1 MPTPRCRSGRPPTT
15 ASASCACFAT
25 APSRAG
31 CPPTRS
37 RTASGSHTARRAARE
52 LAELVSDVRPA
63 RGPRRLLLAAIEWLS
78 ALDADIEAAWA
89 RPRVPSLALPSTDG
103 ARMTV
108 GRSPSC
114 DCVLPEDCVSRR
126 HAELRRD
133 GERWFLRDLGSSN
146 GTRVNGVRV
155 IEAIEVRPGDR
166 LSLGGA
172 AYRLR
177 RGSARASAAPPRP
190 PRRATAAPSRGA

>member
-1 MPTPRCRSGRPPTT
+1 
-15 ASASCACFAT
+15 
-25 APSRAG
+25 
-31 CPPTRS
+31 
-37 RTASGSHTARRAARE
+37 
-52 LAELVSDVRPA
+52 
-63 RGPRRLLLAAIEWLS
+63 
-78 ALDADIEAAWA
+78 
-89 RPRVPSLALPSTDG
+89 VPSLALPSTDG
-103 ARMTV
+103 ARLTV

-114 DCVLPEDCVSRR
+114 DCVLPEDCVSRC

-155 IEAIEVRPGDR
+155 IEAVEVRPGDR

-177 RGSARASAAPPRP
+177 AQ
-190 PRRATAAPSRGA
+190 

>member
-1 MPTPRCRSGRPPTT
+1 VSTDAHTPVPIRPSTDDRERAVRVLRDRSVEGRLSTDT
-15 ASASCACFAT
+15 FADRVGL
-25 APSRAG
+25 AYRAQSR
-31 CPPTRS
+31 
-37 RTASGSHTARRAARE
+37 RE
-52 LAELVSDVRPA
+52 LDELVSDVRPA

-103 ARMTV
+103 ARWTI
-108 GRSPSC
+108 GRAPSC
-114 DCVLPEDCVSRR
+114 DCVLPEDCVSRH

-146 GTRVNGVRV
+146 GTRVNGLRV
-155 IEAIEVRPGDR
+155 IEDTEVRPGDR

-172 AYRLR
+172 AYMLR
-177 RGSARASAAPPRP
+177 ARY
-190 PRRATAAPSRGA
+190 RRAG

>member
-1 MPTPRCRSGRPPTT
+1 MSTDAHTPVPIRPSADDRERVVRVLRDRSVEGRLSTDT
-15 ASASCACFAT
+15 FADRVGL
-25 APSRAG
+25 AYIAK
-31 CPPTRS
+31 
-37 RTASGSHTARRAARE
+37 SHRE
-52 LAELVSDVRPA
+52 LAELVEDVRPA

-89 RPRVPSLALPSTDG
+89 RPRVPSLALPTSEG
-103 ARMTV
+103 VGLTV
-108 GRSPSC
+108 GRSPNC

-126 HAELRRD
+126 HAELRHD

-155 IEAIEVRPGDR
+155 IEEVEVRPGDR

-177 RGSARASAAPPRP
+177 ARRL
-190 PRRATAAPSRGA
+190 GGG

>member
-1 MPTPRCRSGRPPTT
+1 MRGVSTDAHTPVPVRPSTDDRERVVRVLRDRTVEGRLSTDT
-15 ASASCACFAT
+15 FADRVGLAYSAE
-25 APSRAG
+25 SR
-31 CPPTRS
+31 
-37 RTASGSHTARRAARE
+37 RE

-63 RGPRRLLLAAIEWLS
+63 RRPRRLLLAAIEWMS

-89 RPRVPSLALPSTDG
+89 RPRLPSLGLPSTEG
-103 ARMTV
+103 ARLTV

-114 DCVLPEDCVSRR
+114 DCVLPEECVSRR

-133 GERWFLRDLGSSN
+133 EGRWFLRDLGSSN

-155 IEAIEVRPGDR
+155 SEEIEVRPGDR

-177 RGSARASAAPPRP
+177 ARRLG
-190 PRRATAAPSRGA
+190 TG

>member
-1 MPTPRCRSGRPPTT
+1 VSTDAHTPVPIRPSSDDRERVVRVLRDRSVEGRLSTDT
-15 ASASCACFAT
+15 FAERVGL
-25 APSRAG
+25 AYRAESR
-31 CPPTRS
+31 
-37 RTASGSHTARRAARE
+37 RE

-63 RGPRRLLLAAIEWLS
+63 RGARRLLLAAIEWIS

-89 RPRVPSLALPSTDG
+89 RPRLPGLALPSTDG
-103 ARMTV
+103 SRLTV
-108 GRSPSC
+108 GRSSKS

-133 GERWFLRDLGSSN
+133 GERWLLRDLGSSN
-146 GTRVNGVRV
+146 GTRVNGLRV
-155 IEAIEVRPGDR
+155 IDEIEVRPGDR

-177 RGSARASAAPPRP
+177 SRRLGAR
-190 PRRATAAPSRGA
+190 